1 MNAIKRIFA
10 ALGVIFALAL
20 FAGVC
25 GISAVWAV
33 RHFGVL
39 MPPGQ
44 NAAQAPAVQPP
55 APAAPATVPA
65 EPPPAVSAEP
75 AAAPEP
81 PPLPHT
87 ADVSIPRVYGWNLE
101 LVLER
106 SHTGRELRRYAK
118 DYVDVMNKSIAE
130 LDKALAGNDKR
141 LNRAEA
147 QKLRADFVKRRDGM
161 DKHTADFLARIVGEA
176 FANEPELAGITLI
189 EQKNFTRLAKD
200 ADLTVKVIETIDRF
214 HMKLPPLPKALKL
227 EPPKP
232 AQNTPQRRR

>member
-33 RHFGVL
+33 RYFSAL
-39 MPPGQ
+39 MPPRQ
-44 NAAQAPAVQPP
+44 TAVQTPAVQPP
-55 APAAPATVPA
+55 AIVPEQPATVT
-65 EPPPAVSAEP
+65 
-75 AAAPEP
+75 PEP
-81 PPLPHT
+81 PVQPQPPAQVQPT
-87 ADVSIPRVYGWNLE
+87 EPQAEGGVAPGVYGWNLE

-147 QKLRADFVKRRDGM
+147 KKLRADFVKRRDGM

-227 EPPKP
+227 EPP
-232 AQNTPQRRR
+232 PQQATRKRR

>member
-33 RHFGVL
+33 RYFSAL

-44 NAAQAPAVQPP
+44 TAVQTPAVQPP
-55 APAAPATVPA
+55 AIVPEQPATVTF
-65 EPPPAVSAEP
+65 EPPVQQQPPAQVQPSEPQAEG
-75 AAAPEP
+75 ALAPG
-81 PPLPHT
+81 
-87 ADVSIPRVYGWNLE
+87 VYGWNLE

-141 LNRAEA
+141 LNRDEA
-147 QKLRADFVKRRDGM
+147 KKLRADFVKRRDGM
-161 DKHTADFLARIVGEA
+161 DTHTSEFLARIVGEA

-227 EPPKP
+227 EPP
-232 AQNTPQRRR
+232 PQQQQATRKKR

>member
-1 MNAIKRIFA
+1 MNAIKRILTV
-10 ALGVIFALAL
+10 LGAVFALSL
-20 FAGVC
+20 FAGIC

-44 NAAQAPAVQPP
+44 TAAQAPAVQPP
-55 APAAPATVPA
+55 APAAVPA
-65 EPPPAVSAEP
+65 EPPPVVSAEP

-81 PPLPHT
+81 PPPPHT
-87 ADVSIPRVYGWNLE
+87 ADVSIPGVYGWNLD

-130 LDKALAGNDKR
+130 LDKALKSNDKR

-161 DKHTADFLARIVGEA
+161 DKHTSDFLARIVGEA

-189 EQKNFTRLAKD
+189 EHKNFTRLAKD

-227 EPPKP
+227 EPP
-232 AQNTPQRRR
+232 PQQATRKRR

>member
-1 MNAIKRIFA
+1 MNAIKRILTV
-10 ALGVIFALAL
+10 LGAVFALSL
-20 FAGVC
+20 FAGIC

-55 APAAPATVPA
+55 AAAPERPATVT
-65 EPPPAVSAEP
+65 
-75 AAAPEP
+75 PEP
-81 PPLPHT
+81 PVQQQPPAQIQPTEPQAEGALAPG
-87 ADVSIPRVYGWNLE
+87 VYGWNLE

-141 LNRAEA
+141 LNRDEA
-147 QKLRADFVKRRDGM
+147 KKLRADFVKRRDGM
-161 DKHTADFLARIVGEA
+161 DKHTSDFLARIVGEA

-227 EPPKP
+227 EPP
-232 AQNTPQRRR
+232 PQQQQATRKKR

>member
-75 AAAPEP
+75 P
-81 PPLPHT
+81 PPPHT
-87 ADVSIPRVYGWNLE
+87 ADVSIPGVYGWNLE

-130 LDKALAGNDKR
+130 LDKALKSNDKR

-227 EPPKP
+227 EPP
-232 AQNTPQRRR
+232 PQQQQATRKRR